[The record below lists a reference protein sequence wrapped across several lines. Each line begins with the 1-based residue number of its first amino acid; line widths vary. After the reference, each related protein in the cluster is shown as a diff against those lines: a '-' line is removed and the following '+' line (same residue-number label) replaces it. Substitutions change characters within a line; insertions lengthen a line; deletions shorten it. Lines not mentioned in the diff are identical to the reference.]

1 MGVYWYF
8 WSIDMDIQDAVSN
21 QSLIKGNGSNLV
33 NPELVLMYA
42 NDFAAQNISGDL
54 EINEISR
61 GFLESENEVLQQG
74 GFPLEEIAEE
84 RQSAADLVNQISAE
98 YAVIASTAIDTSEAA
113 EWLHVKPSR
122 IRQRIGDHTLLAI
135 QGVENNWLLPRFQF
149 DNEGREIPGMRRV
162 LQCME
167 EGLHPITINGFLNA
181 PQPDL
186 YSDLLQKPLTPKEWL
201 KSGHPVEPV
210 IDLAKAL

>member
-1 MGVYWYF
+1 MA
-8 WSIDMDIQDAVSN
+8 IQDAVSY
-21 QSLIKGNGSNLV
+21 QSAVNGNGSNLV

-54 EINEISR
+54 EVNEISR
-61 GFLESENEVLQQG
+61 GFLESEIEVLQQG
-74 GFPLEEIAEE
+74 GFPLDEIAEE
-84 RQSAADLVNQISAE
+84 RQSAADLVSQISAE

-113 EWLHVKPSR
+113 KWLHVNPSR
-122 IRQRIGDHTLLAI
+122 IRQRIGDHSLLAI

-149 DNEGREIPGMRRV
+149 DNDGREIPGMRRV
-162 LQCME
+162 LQGME

-186 YSDLLQKPLTPKEWL
+186 YSDLLQKPLSPKEWL

-210 IDLAKAL
+210 IDLARVL

>member
-1 MGVYWYF
+1 MA
-8 WSIDMDIQDAVSN
+8 IQDAVSY
-21 QSLIKGNGSNLV
+21 QSAVNGNGSNLV

-54 EINEISR
+54 EVNEISR
-61 GFLESENEVLQQG
+61 GFLESEIEVLQQG
-74 GFPLEEIAEE
+74 GFPLDEIPEE
-84 RQSAADLVNQISAE
+84 RQSAADLVSQISAE

-122 IRQRIGDHTLLAI
+122 IRQRIGDHSLLAI

-149 DNEGREIPGMRRV
+149 DNDGREIPGMRRV
-162 LQCME
+162 LQGME

-186 YSDLLQKPLTPKEWL
+186 YSDLLQKPLSPKEWL

-210 IDLAKAL
+210 IDLARVL

>member
-1 MGVYWYF
+1 
-8 WSIDMDIQDAVSN
+8 MDIRDAVSN
-21 QSLIKGNGSNLV
+21 QSVINGNRSNMI
-33 NPELVLMYA
+33 NPELVLKYA
-42 NDFAAQNISGDL
+42 NAFVDQNICGDL
-54 EINEISR
+54 EANEISR
-61 GFLESENEVLQQG
+61 GFLESEIEVLQQG
-74 GFPLEEIAEE
+74 GFPLDDITEET
-84 RQSAADLVNQISAE
+84 QSVADLVNQISAE

-122 IRQRIGDHTLLAI
+122 IRQRIGDHTLLGI

-149 DNEGREIPGMRRV
+149 DDEGSEIPGMRKV
-162 LQCME
+162 LQSMQ

-210 IDLAKAL
+210 IGLAKAL

>member
-1 MGVYWYF
+1 
-8 WSIDMDIQDAVSN
+8 MDIQDAVSN

-74 GFPLEEIAEE
+74 GFPLDDIAEE
-84 RQSAADLVNQISAE
+84 RQSVADLVSQISAE

-149 DNEGREIPGMRRV
+149 DDEGCEIPGMRRV
-162 LQCME
+162 LQSMQ

-186 YSDLLQKPLTPKEWL
+186 YSDLVQKPLTPKEWL
-201 KSGHPVEPV
+201 KSGHPVESV

>member
-1 MGVYWYF
+1 MAT
-8 WSIDMDIQDAVSN
+8 QEAVSN
-21 QSLIKGNGSNLV
+21 RPVSNGNGSNLV
-33 NPELVLMYA
+33 NPELVLKYA

-61 GFLESENEVLQQG
+61 GFLESEIETLQQG
-74 GFPLEEIAEE
+74 GFPLDDFTEE
-84 RQSAADLVNQISAE
+84 RQSVADLVNQISAE

-122 IRQRIGDHTLLAI
+122 IRQRIGDHTLLGI
-135 QGVENNWLLPRFQF
+135 QGIENNWLLPRFQF
-149 DNEGREIPGMRRV
+149 DDDGSEIPGMRRV
-162 LQCME
+162 LQSME

-181 PQPDL
+181 SQPDL

>member
-1 MGVYWYF
+1 MTT
-8 WSIDMDIQDAVSN
+8 QEAVSN
-21 QSLIKGNGSNLV
+21 RPVINGNGSNRV
-33 NPELVLMYA
+33 NPELVLKYA
-42 NDFAAQNISGDL
+42 NAFAAQNISGDL

-61 GFLESENEVLQQG
+61 GFLESEIEALQQG
-74 GFPLEEIAEE
+74 GFPLDDIAEE
-84 RQSAADLVNQISAE
+84 RQSVADLVNQISAE

-122 IRQRIGDHTLLAI
+122 IRQRLGDRSLLGI

-149 DNEGREIPGMRRV
+149 DDDGSEIPGMRRV
-162 LQCME
+162 LQSME

-181 PQPDL
+181 LQPDL
-186 YSDLLQKPLTPKEWL
+186 YSDLSQKPLTPKEWL

-210 IDLAKAL
+210 IDLARAL

>member
-1 MGVYWYF
+1 MAT
-8 WSIDMDIQDAVSN
+8 QEAVSN
-21 QSLIKGNGSNLV
+21 RSVINGNESNLV
-33 NPELVLMYA
+33 NPELVLKYA

-54 EINEISR
+54 EVNEISR
-61 GFLESENEVLQQG
+61 GFVESEIEVLQQG
-74 GFPLEEIAEE
+74 GFPLDDIAEE
-84 RQSAADLVNQISAE
+84 RQSVADLVNQISAE

-149 DNEGREIPGMRRV
+149 DDDGSEIPGMRRV
-162 LQCME
+162 LQSMQ

-186 YSDLLQKPLTPKEWL
+186 YSDLLQKSLTPKEWL

-210 IDLAKAL
+210 IDLARAL

>member
-1 MGVYWYF
+1 MA
-8 WSIDMDIQDAVSN
+8 IQDAVSN
-21 QSLIKGNGSNLV
+21 QFVINGNGSNLV
-33 NPELVLMYA
+33 NPELVLKYA
-42 NDFAAQNISGDL
+42 NAFVTQNLCGDL

-61 GFLESENEVLQQG
+61 GFLESEVEALQHG
-74 GFPLEEIAEE
+74 GFPLDDTQEET
-84 RQSAADLVNQISAE
+84 QSAADLVSQISAE

-122 IRQRIGDHTLLAI
+122 IRQRIGDHTLLGI

-149 DNEGREIPGMRRV
+149 DDKGREIPGMRRV
-162 LQCME
+162 LQSME

-186 YSDLLQKPLTPKEWL
+186 YSDLLQKPLSPKEWL
-201 KSGHPVEPV
+201 KSGHPVGTV
-210 IDLAKAL
+210 IDLARAL